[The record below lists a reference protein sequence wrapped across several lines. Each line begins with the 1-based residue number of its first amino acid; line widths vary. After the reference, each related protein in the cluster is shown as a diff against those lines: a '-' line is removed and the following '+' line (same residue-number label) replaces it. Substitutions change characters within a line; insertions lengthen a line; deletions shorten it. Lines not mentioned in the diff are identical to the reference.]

1 MKFPPWLKVYG
12 DLSYRS
18 KAFHCPS
25 EREEQI
31 TVFNNL
37 RRDYPELAKIAMH
50 VRNEGKKT
58 PQAVMREKAEGM
70 VSGAA
75 DIVIPARQTF
85 ICELKKRDHTKSRFQ
100 PLQLEYLEACQAAG
114 AFVCVAL
121 GYEAAMEAI
130 REWNATRTI

>member
-12 DLSYRS
+12 DLSFRGECADE
-18 KAFHCPS
+18 KD
-25 EREEQI
+25 EQI

-37 RRDYPELAKIAMH
+37 RRDYPEFAKIAMH

-58 PQAVMREKAEGM
+58 VQAVIREKAEGM
-70 VSGAA
+70 VTGAA

-85 ICELKKRDHTKSRFQ
+85 ICELKKQNHTKSRWQ
-100 PLQLEYLEACQAAG
+100 PLQLEYLEACHNAG

-130 REWNATRTI
+130 KEWNATRTI

>member
-1 MKFPPWLKVYG
+1 MTFPPWLKVYG
-12 DLSYRS
+12 DLSFRLPRNQL
-18 KAFHCPS
+18 PS
-25 EREEQI
+25 EIDEQI

-37 RRDYPELAKIAMH
+37 RRDYPQLAKIAMH

-85 ICELKKRDHTKSRFQ
+85 VCELKKRDHTKSHWQ
-100 PLQLEYLEACQAAG
+100 PLQLEYLEACHHAG

-121 GYEAAMEAI
+121 GYEAALEAI
-130 REWNATRTI
+130 AEWNATRTI

>member
-1 MKFPPWLKVYG
+1 MKFPTWLKVYG
-12 DLSYRS
+12 DLKYRGHTP
-18 KAFHCPS
+18 A

-70 VSGAA
+70 ASGAA

-85 ICELKKRDHTKSRFQ
+85 VCELKKQNHTKSRWQ
-100 PLQLEYLEACQAAG
+100 PLQLEYLEACHNAG

-121 GYEAAMEAI
+121 GHAAALEAI
-130 REWNATRTI
+130 AEWNATRMI